1 MGNTAL
7 YLNRLLINAD
17 MMNKSIFSLV
27 GALTALLFV
36 ACSDDSLWDSV
47 ANEQAPADRYV
58 GDVRIVLLERG
69 FDGFDI
75 RDVVLYLKTADNEL
89 IRREGRCLRNGTTG
103 AKLALD
109 HGLKDGRY
117 ELLYLEY
124 ALPADEVV
132 EGVEKGHYGIGCR
145 VLVENG
151 RVEVLDCWNDA
162 WRLYGAGTAEDPYRI
177 SSEEHLIKLCVEV
190 GEARIDE
197 DWSNAHFLQTADL
210 DGRILSLVSRTYG
223 WIPIGF
229 QHTQPFRSVYDG
241 GGHTIDR
248 LEVKRE
254 AVSGVG
260 LFGYVLGAYIKNVH
274 LTNCVFTGDFAVGGI
289 AGAVVSDGGE
299 RSMTVI
305 ENCSVQE
312 SSIRGK
318 EGGVG
323 VGGLLGAVDQY
334 TIVNVHN
341 CKSLDNTV
349 YAGMSAGGVIGMAAN
364 TSALMVGM
372 CENSSDVTSDWGSA
386 GGVIGACDSLN
397 MANCQNF
404 GSVTGAV
411 KYVKG
416 DEERGYPY
424 VGAGGLVGGARAAYI
439 VTSINHGTIQG
450 RTGVGGVL
458 GSSRVMGGLE
468 GEDYICQDVTMLYC
482 GNTGAVGGESC
493 VGGLCGEA
501 QLGSSGCYNAGSVT
515 ASGSYAGGIVGYAQ
529 VALMQNN
536 VNSAL
541 VIADSHAAG
550 MAGVALMGR
559 LTINQNYGQ
568 IQVNNGHGAGMIGHA
583 GRDMLMNY
591 CSNFGTIQGASEDP
605 LAGLIAECGD
615 YAEESGISDEA
626 KYTMASIEIAL
637 AFAGVVGAG
646 LAFAKPVS
654 AAVKA
659 GITGFS
665 VTSWLAS
672 TACLLYD
679 TLMFQYDDRRLG
691 ELEDLGDLSEET
703 QRKIEESMQ
712 QVKQTQRYMRTMMY
726 TPSMT
731 NFSSNMLSFE
741 YPTNVQSLVDFCL
754 ASEDNEKAFN
764 EMTELERA
772 EYITETIEFEAN
784 KARDHQIASAVS
796 IFFSSVA
803 FVAGGVALVVGSGGT
818 AAPAV
823 IAGAAGFFSGV
834 IGGLNTIV
842 QTATANDYNFSLQT
856 ENVNAAPVVCS
867 VPNRYAG
874 GLVGM
879 LHDHGAIEDCIN
891 IGDGPGSGG
900 HLVGDMHDHTTL
912 KNSLSIATTHSWG
925 DIVASSG
932 DHQTV
937 SGLYFCVGEDQSAA
951 LPEGFDTCSAVGLT
965 IAEVGDRS
973 KYSGWD
979 ISGEQ
984 SAWIIPSH
992 VKTPFPIPYVSR
1004 YIPR

>member
-1 MGNTAL
+1 MKKF
-7 YLNRLLINAD
+7 YFLIWGV
-17 MMNKSIFSLV
+17 SV
-27 GALTALLFV
+27 ALLLG
-36 ACSDDSLWDSV
+36 ACTEDHLEESESSMRPGDAFLGEFQQLVLDEGCD
-47 ANEQAPADRYV
+47 AFTGDR
-58 GDVRIVLLERG
+58 
-69 FDGFDI
+69 FT
-75 RDVVLYLKTADNEL
+75 LYIATPKGEVIHRA
-89 IRREGRCLRNGTTG
+89 GRYMRPGNQYTQLQ
-103 AKLALD
+103 LD
-109 HGLKDGRY
+109 HGLVDGEY

-124 ALPADEVV
+124 DLPASEVFD
-132 EGVEKGHYGIGCR
+132 GVTKGHYGIGCR
-145 VLVENG
+145 VSIADGKLVS
-151 RVEVLDCWNDA
+151 LDRWNA
-162 WRLYGAGTAEDPYRI
+162 EWGLYGLGTAEDPYRI
-177 SSEEHLIKLCVEV
+177 SSENHLIQLCVEV

-197 DWSNAHFLQTADL
+197 DWKNVHFLQTADL

-241 GGHTIDR
+241 GGHTIDS
-248 LEVKRE
+248 LEVKRD

-260 LFGYVLGAYIKNVH
+260 LFGYVLGAYIKNVR

-305 ENCSVQE
+305 ENCTVWK
-312 SSIRGK
+312 SSIQSK

-334 TIVNVHN
+334 TIVNVHD
-341 CKSLDNTV
+341 CQSLNNTV
-349 YAGMSAGGVIGMAAN
+349 YAGISAGGVVGMAAS

-372 CENSSDVTSDWGSA
+372 CKNSSDVTSDWGSA
-386 GGVIGACDSLN
+386 GGVVGACDSLN
-397 MANCQNF
+397 MANCLNF

-411 KYVKG
+411 KYTKG
-416 DEERGYPY
+416 DEQQGYPY

-468 GEDYICQDVTMLYC
+468 GEEYICQDVTMLYC
-482 GNTGAVGGESC
+482 GNTGAIGGESC

-501 QLGSSGCYNAGSVT
+501 QLGSSGCYNAGPVT
-515 ASGSYAGGIVGYAQ
+515 ASGSCAGGIVGFAQ

-559 LTINQNYGQ
+559 FTINQNYGQ
-568 IQVNNGHGAGMIGHA
+568 IQVVNGHGAGMIGHA
-583 GRDMLMNY
+583 GRDILMDY
-591 CSNFGTIQGASEDP
+591 CGNFGMIQGASEDP
-605 LAGLIAECGD
+605 LAGLIAECGEYMD
-615 YAEESGISDEA
+615 APGVSDTV
-626 KYTMASIEIAL
+626 KYTMASFEIAL
-637 AFAGVVGAG
+637 GIAGIVGAG

-654 AAVKA
+654 SLAKA

-672 TACLLYD
+672 GACLLYD
-679 TLMFQYDDRRLG
+679 SLMFQYDDRRIG

-703 QRKIEESMQ
+703 QKKIEESMQ
-712 QVKQTQRYMRTMMY
+712 QVQHTQRYMRAMMY

-731 NFSSNMLSFE
+731 NFSNNMLSFE
-741 YPTNVQSLVDFCL
+741 YPTHVQSLVDFCT
-754 ASEDNEKAFN
+754 ASADNEKDFN

-772 EYITETIEFEAN
+772 EYITEIIEFETN

-796 IFFSSVA
+796 IMFSTVA
-803 FVAGGVALVVGSGGT
+803 FVAGGVALLVGSGGT

-823 IAGAAGFFSGV
+823 IAGVAGFCSGV
-834 IGGLNTIV
+834 IGGVNTIV
-842 QTATANDYNFSLQT
+842 QTATARDYNFSLIR
-856 ENVNAAPVVCS
+856 ENVNVGPIVCS

-874 GLVGM
+874 GLVGV

-900 HLVGDMHDHTTL
+900 HLVGDMHDLTTL

-925 DIVASSG
+925 DIVVSSG
-932 DHQTV
+932 NDNIV
-937 SGLYFCVGEDQSAA
+937 SGLYFCIGEEKSAA

-965 IAEVGDRS
+965 VAEVGDPANFF
-973 KYSGWD
+973 GWD

-984 SAWIIPSH
+984 STWIIPPH
-992 VKTPFPIPYVSR
+992 VKNPFPIPYVSSFM
-1004 YIPR
+1004 PR

>member
-1 MGNTAL
+1 MT
-7 YLNRLLINAD
+7 LL
-17 MMNKSIFSLV
+17 L
-27 GALTALLFV
+27 V
-36 ACSDDSLWDSV
+36 ACSDDPWLESTTKVPSPTD
-47 ANEQAPADRYV
+47 QYV
-58 GDVRIVLLERG
+58 GDVRTINLERG
-69 FDGFDI
+69 FDGFDT
-75 RDVVLYLKTADNEL
+75 RDVVLNAKTADGEL
-89 IRREGRCLRNGTTG
+89 IRRSGRCLSDGSMG

-109 HGLKDGRY
+109 YGLKDGQY

-124 ALPADEVV
+124 PLPVNEVV
-132 EGVEKGHYGIGCR
+132 EGVEKGHFGIGCR
-145 VLVENG
+145 VSVEDG
-151 RVEVLDCWNDA
+151 VVEVLDRWNEE
-162 WRLYGAGTAEDPYRI
+162 WRLYGAGTPEEPYRI
-177 SSEEHLIKLCVEV
+177 SSEEHLVRLNVEV
-190 GEARIDE
+190 GEARITE
-197 DWSNAHFLQTADL
+197 DWRNVHFLQTADL

-248 LEVKRE
+248 LEVKRGS
-254 AVSGVG
+254 VNGVG
-260 LFGYVLGAYIKNVH
+260 LFGYVLGAYIKNVR
-274 LTNCVFTGDFAVGGI
+274 LTNCAITGDFAVGGI

-305 ENCSVQE
+305 ENCTVSS
-312 SSIRGK
+312 SSIQGK

-323 VGGLLGAVDQY
+323 VGGLLGAADQY

-341 CKSLDNTV
+341 CQSLNNTV
-349 YAGMSAGGVIGMAAN
+349 YAGISAGGVIGVAAN
-364 TSALMVGM
+364 TSALMVGL

-386 GGVIGACDSLN
+386 GGVVGACDSLN
-397 MANCQNF
+397 MANCLNF
-404 GSVTGAV
+404 GSVRGSV

-416 DEERGYPY
+416 DEQQGYPY
-424 VGAGGLVGGARAAYI
+424 VGTGGLVGGARAAYV
-439 VTSINHGTIQG
+439 VTSVNHGTIQG
-450 RTGVGGVL
+450 HTGVGGVL
-458 GSSRVMGGLE
+458 GSSRVMGGIE

-482 GNTGAVGGESC
+482 GNTGAVGGETC

-501 QLGSSGCYNAGSVT
+501 QLGSSGCYNAGPVT
-515 ASGSYAGGIVGYAQ
+515 ASGSYAGGIVGFAQ
-529 VALMQNN
+529 IALMQNN
-536 VNSAL
+536 INSAL
-541 VIADSHAAG
+541 VVADSYAAG
-550 MAGVALMGR
+550 MAGLALMGR

-568 IQVNNGHGAGMIGHA
+568 IQVTNGHGAGMIGHA

-637 AFAGVVGAG
+637 GFAGVVGVR
-646 LAFAKPVS
+646 LAFAKPVTTAS
-654 AAVKA
+654 KV

-672 TACLLYD
+672 TACLVYD
-679 TLMFQYDDRRLG
+679 SVIFQYDDRRID
-691 ELEDLGDLSEET
+691 ELEDLEDLSAET
-703 QRKIEESMQ
+703 QKKIEESMQ
-712 QVKQTQRYMRTMMY
+712 QVQQTQRYMRAMMY

-741 YPTNVQSLVDFCL
+741 YPTHVQSLVDFCL
-754 ASEDNEKAFN
+754 ASEDNEESFN

-772 EYITETIEFEAN
+772 ERITEIIEYEAN

-796 IFFSSVA
+796 IFFSAVA
-803 FVAGGVALVVGSGGT
+803 VVAGGVALLVGSGGT

-823 IAGAAGFFSGV
+823 ISGVAGFCSGV
-834 IGGLNTIV
+834 IGGVNTIV
-842 QTATANDYNFSLQT
+842 QTASANDHNFSLLT
-856 ENVNAAPVVCS
+856 ENVNAAPIVCS

-900 HLVGDMHDHTTL
+900 HLVGEMHDLTTL
-912 KNSLSIATTHSWG
+912 KNSLSIAAAHSWG
-925 DIVASSG
+925 DIVASGG
-932 DHQTV
+932 DDTTV
-937 SGLYFCVGEDQSAA
+937 SGLYFCLGEDKSAA
-951 LPEGFDTCSAVGLT
+951 LPEGFDTYSAVGLT
-965 IAEVGDRS
+965 IAEVGDPTM
-973 KYSGWD
+973 YPDWN

-984 SAWIIPSH
+984 STWIIPPH
-992 VKTPFPIPYVSR
+992 VNTPFPIPYISR
-1004 YIPR
+1004 YMPR

>member
-1 MGNTAL
+1 MKKF
-7 YLNRLLINAD
+7 YFLIW
-17 MMNKSIFSLV
+17 
-27 GALTALLFV
+27 ALLF
-36 ACSDDSLWDSV
+36 ALFSTGCSEDHLDEVGPSV
-47 ANEQAPADRYV
+47 RPVDAFV
-58 GDVRIVLLERG
+58 GDFQQLVLQEGCDAFTGSR
-69 FDGFDI
+69 FT
-75 RDVVLYLKTADNEL
+75 LYIATPKGEV
-89 IRREGRCLRNGTTG
+89 IRRAGRYQRPGNQYTQLQ
-103 AKLALD
+103 LD
-109 HGLKDGRY
+109 HGLIDGDY

-124 ALPADEVV
+124 DLPAGEVV
-132 EGVEKGHYGIGCR
+132 EGVTKGHYGVGCR
-145 VLVENG
+145 VSIADGKLTLHDKWHAEWG
-151 RVEVLDCWNDA
+151 
-162 WRLYGAGTAEDPYRI
+162 LYGSGTAENPYRI

-197 DWSNAHFLQTADL
+197 DWRNAHFLQTADL

-334 TIVNVHN
+334 TIVNVHD
-341 CKSLDNTV
+341 CQSLDNTV

-411 KYVKG
+411 KYVQG
-416 DEERGYPY
+416 AEQQGYPY

-482 GNTGAVGGESC
+482 GNKGAVGGESC

-501 QLGSSGCYNAGSVT
+501 QLGSSGCYNAGQVT

-541 VIADSHAAG
+541 VVADSHAAG

-568 IQVNNGHGAGMIGHA
+568 IQVKNGHGAGMIGHA

-637 AFAGVVGAG
+637 GFAGVVGAR

-834 IGGLNTIV
+834 IGSVNTIV
-842 QTATANDYNFSLQT
+842 QTATANDYNFSLLT
-856 ENVNAAPVVCS
+856 ENVNAAPVICS

-925 DIVASSG
+925 DIVASRG
-932 DHQTV
+932 DHQSV

-965 IAEVGDRS
+965 IAEVGDPA
-973 KYSGWD
+973 KFSGWD

-984 SAWIIPSH
+984 SAWIIPPH
-992 VKTPFPIPYVSR
+992 VNTPFPIPYVSR
-1004 YIPR
+1004 YMPR